1 MGTSVMPNDPIDAVN
16 NFISQMAKLKAA
28 TAMLITKD
36 RIEAIQELK
45 KTFPQLVLIPLSET
59 DAKRYSEILTE
70 MSIIEKLISQIC
82 QS

>member
-1 MGTSVMPNDPIDAVN
+1 MGTSVMPEDPIEAVN
-16 NFISQMAKLKAA
+16 NYISQMAKLKAA
-28 TAMLITKD
+28 TAMFITRD
-36 RIEAIQELK
+36 RTEAIKELK

-70 MSIIEKLISQIC
+70 MNIIEKLINQIC